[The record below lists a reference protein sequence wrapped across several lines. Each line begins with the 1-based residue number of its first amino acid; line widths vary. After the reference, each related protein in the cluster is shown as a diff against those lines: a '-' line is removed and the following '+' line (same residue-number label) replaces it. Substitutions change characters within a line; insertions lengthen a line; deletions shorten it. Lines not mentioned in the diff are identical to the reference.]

1 MMTSLLSS
9 LLDMSVTEEE
19 QIELKVEVELE
30 VEVENRGKL
39 FAIESSSGEV
49 IWSTLLEGEI
59 KSTPAGIF
67 KNLSILLIIIMLF
80 SVLLLYCK
88 YIVF

>member
-1 MMTSLLSS
+1 MMSLSSS

-19 QIELKVEVELE
+19 EQTELELE

-59 KSTPAGIF
+59 KSTPAGML

-80 SVLLLYCK
+80 SFFLLYCE

>member
-1 MMTSLLSS
+1 MMMSLLSS

-19 QIELKVEVELE
+19 EQTELELE
-30 VEVENRGKL
+30 VEIENRGKL

-59 KSTPAGIF
+59 KSTPAGML

-80 SVLLLYCK
+80 SFFLLYCE